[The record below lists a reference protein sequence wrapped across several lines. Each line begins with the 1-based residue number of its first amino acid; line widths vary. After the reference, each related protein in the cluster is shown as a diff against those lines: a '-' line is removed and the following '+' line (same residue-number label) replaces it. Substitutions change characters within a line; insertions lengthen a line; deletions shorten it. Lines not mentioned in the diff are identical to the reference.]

1 MNHGSHGAT
10 DLGFCRPVDTPD
22 GPPTT
27 LHSPFSF
34 LVSLSVS
41 LVLCDTAAGGVEAAV
56 LARLHHV
63 ALPLWAVTSRLRAC
77 AAAVEAAV
85 VAAVVAAGGAAV
97 AVTDEVLRAA
107 VVGAAAVSIA
117 VVCLLRRRWLRWR
130 LLLLLP
136 LLLRRR
142 QRLRCLS
149 LLALA
154 AGTAKKGSCCG
165 GRSGG
170 TRRLRLAVVSWALAR
185 PLSPPGSAG
194 CGRGPGCRTWRSTTP
209 CPPRALASSR
219 LPSACRSR
227 SRRRS
232 VLQAYPWRTSTS
244 ARPLAGLQRPTPVYK
259 FKANNT
265 HT

>member
-1 MNHGSHGAT
+1 MYLALRLYTVTPRSRYSQPGQALNHGSHGAT

-63 ALPLWAVTSRLRAC
+63 ALPLWAVTSRLRSC

-117 VVCLLRRRWLRWR
+117 VVYLLRRRWLRWR
-130 LLLLLP
+130 LL
-136 LLLRRR
+136 
-142 QRLRCLS
+142 
-149 LLALA
+149 
-154 AGTAKKGSCCG
+154 
-165 GRSGG
+165 
-170 TRRLRLAVVSWALAR
+170 
-185 PLSPPGSAG
+185 
-194 CGRGPGCRTWRSTTP
+194 
-209 CPPRALASSR
+209 
-219 LPSACRSR
+219 
-227 SRRRS
+227 
-232 VLQAYPWRTSTS
+232 
-244 ARPLAGLQRPTPVYK
+244 
-259 FKANNT
+259 
-265 HT
+265 

>member
-1 MNHGSHGAT
+1 MRSWHCASSYNVTPRSRYSQPGRALNHGSHGAT

-63 ALPLWAVTSRLRAC
+63 ALPLWAVSSRLRSC

-117 VVCLLRRRWLRWR
+117 VVCLLRRRRLRWR
-130 LLLLLP
+130 LLLLP

-149 LLALA
+149 LLELA
-154 AGTAKKGSCCG
+154 AGTAKAA
-165 GRSGG
+165 
-170 TRRLRLAVVSWALAR
+170 AVVAV
-185 PLSPPGSAG
+185 
-194 CGRGPGCRTWRSTTP
+194 
-209 CPPRALASSR
+209 RALLSTDFK
-219 LPSACRSR
+219 SA
-227 SRRRS
+227 
-232 VLQAYPWRTSTS
+232 V
-244 ARPLAGLQRPTPVYK
+244 V
-259 FKANNT
+259 N
-265 HT
+265 

>member
-1 MNHGSHGAT
+1 
-10 DLGFCRPVDTPD
+10 VVTPD

-63 ALPLWAVTSRLRAC
+63 ALPLWAVSSRLRSC

-97 AVTDEVLRAA
+97 AVADEVLRAA

-117 VVCLLRRRWLRWR
+117 VVCLLRRRRLRWR
-130 LLLLLP
+130 LLLLS

-142 QRLRCLS
+142 QWLRCLP
-149 LLALA
+149 LLELA
-154 AGTAKKGSCCG
+154 AGTAKAA
-165 GRSGG
+165 
-170 TRRLRLAVVSWALAR
+170 AVVAVREAL
-185 PLSPPGSAG
+185 GG
-194 CGRGPGCRTWRSTTP
+194 CGSQW
-209 CPPRALASSR
+209 
-219 LPSACRSR
+219 
-227 SRRRS
+227 
-232 VLQAYPWRTSTS
+232 
-244 ARPLAGLQRPTPVYK
+244 
-259 FKANNT
+259 
-265 HT
+265 

>member
-1 MNHGSHGAT
+1 M
-10 DLGFCRPVDTPD
+10 DTPD

-63 ALPLWAVTSRLRAC
+63 ALPLWAVTSRLRSC

-130 LLLLLP
+130 LLLLPLLKAGLAPQTKPPFAFNRNTYNRLP
-136 LLLRRR
+136 LV
-142 QRLRCLS
+142 
-149 LLALA
+149 AWVGGWKGA
-154 AGTAKKGSCCG
+154 AGQRGLG
-165 GRSGG
+165 
-170 TRRLRLAVVSWALAR
+170 LANS
-185 PLSPPGSAG
+185 
-194 CGRGPGCRTWRSTTP
+194 
-209 CPPRALASSR
+209 
-219 LPSACRSR
+219 
-227 SRRRS
+227 
-232 VLQAYPWRTSTS
+232 
-244 ARPLAGLQRPTPVYK
+244 
-259 FKANNT
+259 
-265 HT
+265 